1 MVNVSLSCLKKKLF
15 WKEIKMALFSYDD
28 LTYNRVAASMESYD
42 RLYENHLFK
51 MANSIHISEHD
62 YYDIFLSHSYNDR
75 VIIPALKAE
84 LEKFGYR
91 VYVDWIDD
99 KLLSRDN
106 ISKDTAKILQKR
118 MQQSKCLIYATS
130 ENSSSSRWMPWE
142 LGYFDGIKDKMV
154 GILPI
159 KKHGNGFQDNFNGE
173 EYLGL
178 YYYIDKDRIS
188 GKNEEA
194 LWVKESVSKY
204 MIFDSW
210 LKNGAKPVERN

>member
-1 MVNVSLSCLKKKLF
+1 
-15 WKEIKMALFSYDD
+15 MALFSYDD
-28 LTYNRVAASMESYD
+28 LTRNRVTASMESYD

-51 MANSIHISEHD
+51 TANSIYISEYD
-62 YYDIFLSHSYNDR
+62 SYDIFLSHSYNDR
-75 VIIPALKAE
+75 AIIPALKAE
-84 LEKFGYR
+84 LEKLGYK

-106 ISKDTAKILQKR
+106 VSKDTAKVLQKR
-118 MQQSKCLIYATS
+118 MKQSKCLIYATS

-159 KKHGNGFQDNFNGE
+159 KKYENNFRDDFKGE

-178 YYYIDKDRIS
+178 YYYIDKDTIR
-188 GKNEEA
+188 GENKEA
-194 LWVKESVSKY
+194 LWVRESLSKY
-204 MIFDSW
+204 IIFDAW
-210 LKNGAKPVERN
+210 LNNGLKPTERG

>member
-1 MVNVSLSCLKKKLF
+1 
-15 WKEIKMALFSYDD
+15 MALFSYDD
-28 LTYNRVAASMESYD
+28 LTRNRVTASMESYD

-51 MANSIHISEHD
+51 TANSIYVSEYD
-62 YYDIFLSHSYNDR
+62 SYDIFLSHSYNDR
-75 VIIPALKAE
+75 AIIPALKAE
-84 LEKFGYR
+84 LEKLGYK

-106 ISKDTAKILQKR
+106 VSKDTAKVLQKR
-118 MQQSKCLIYATS
+118 MKQSRCLIYATS

-159 KKHGNGFQDNFNGE
+159 KKYSNNFRDDFKGE

-178 YYYIDKDRIS
+178 YYYIDKNTIS
-188 GKNEEA
+188 GTNKEV
-194 LWVKESVSKY
+194 LWVRESLSKY
-204 MIFDSW
+204 IIFDAW
-210 LKNGAKPVERN
+210 LNDSLKPTERG